1 MQHPPLQG
9 LRRTQ
14 FLEPSLQLSFT
25 ETYVLTVLI
34 MQGVILSLATM
45 LERTDHFV
53 YIKALPAE
61 KA

>member
-1 MQHPPLQG
+1 MQHPRLQG

-14 FLEPSLQLSFT
+14 FLELSLQLSFT

-34 MQGVILSLATM
+34 TQGVILSLATM

-53 YIKALPAE
+53 YIKVLPAE